1 MNYGMLFEHYIHR
14 MKITL
19 YYLHLNHSGDSVGG
33 VALVEAAL
41 VAIGQ
46 GQGKVTSEGEKGI
59 ENHFYCN

>member
-1 MNYGMLFEHYIHR
+1 

-41 VAIGQ
+41 VVIGQ